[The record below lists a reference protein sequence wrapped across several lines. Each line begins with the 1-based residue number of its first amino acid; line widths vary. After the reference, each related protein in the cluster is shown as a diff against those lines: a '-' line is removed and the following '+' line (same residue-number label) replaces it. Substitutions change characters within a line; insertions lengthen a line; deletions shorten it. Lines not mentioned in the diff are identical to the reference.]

1 MKYRIKW
8 KVCLCFEEWIKISI
22 QCDPIFFFFCLGD
35 DPHLFLCL
43 NWAISPVP
51 PRPASSPF
59 RLWKLAQ
66 RPPSCCRTS
75 VRRRS
80 GPSVSWRS
88 CTTVRT
94 PPRASRRSWWRPRWA
109 GGLQPLGPA
118 VPGLWPCGDEM
129 EAPPALCLPLFKP
142 LFLSA
147 HSSEPERLGNVFPK
161 GEKLLSQKLRVE
173 RCFDKNLCF
182 LFAFLWPTHLCGWTH
197 VYLGELWRR
206 PWGLLFLPSVP
217 LLFLDFSSQQ
227 W

>member
-1 MKYRIKW
+1 MKSLFVFWRMDKNIHSVW
-8 KVCLCFEEWIKISI
+8 P
-22 QCDPIFFFFCLGD
+22 DFFFLFRRWSSSFSVSKLG
-35 DPHLFLCL
+35 HLTR
-43 NWAISPVP
+43 P
-51 PRPASSPF
+51 PSHPASSPF

-147 HSSEPERLGNVFPK
+147 HSSEPERLGNVFLK
-161 GEKLLSQKLRVE
+161 GEKHLSQKLQVE
-173 RCFDKNLCF
+173 RCFDKNLSF
-182 LFAFLWPTHLCGWTH
+182 LFVFLWPTHLCGWTH